1 MAPIAV
7 SAERAIP
14 APASAV
20 YALLADYEVGHPSI
34 LPSAFSD
41 FSVLEGGIGA
51 GTVIRYRLE
60 LGGRSFDAT
69 ARVAEP
75 EPGRVLT
82 ETDLAT
88 GAVTTFTVTP
98 RNGECLLRF
107 DTVWEPR
114 RGIGGLIERI
124 VAPRLFRPLYDE
136 ELNRIVQW
144 AEANS
149 RTHEPDQPSRR

>member
-7 SAERAIP
+7 SAERVIP

-20 YALLADYEVGHPSI
+20 YALLADYEEGHPSI
-34 LPSAFSD
+34 LPPAFSD
-41 FSVLEGGIGA
+41 FTVLEGGIGA
-51 GTVIRYRLE
+51 GTVIRYRLR
-60 LGGRSFDAT
+60 LGGRTWVAT

-82 ETDLAT
+82 ETDVTT

-98 RNGECLLRF
+98 RNGESVLRF

-114 RGIGGLIERI
+114 NGVGGLIERLL
-124 VAPRLFRPLYDE
+124 APRLFRPLYTE
-136 ELNRIVQW
+136 ELDRIVAW
-144 AEANS
+144 ASA
-149 RTHEPDQPSRR
+149 RT